1 MTNKR
6 TNVFLIFTQVK
17 IQQLSAAIIIWR
29 RFCYWLQLK
38 REHQNWIGR
47 QDGWHNC
54 DSGSRSPLRTPS
66 LLWQNIAWGG
76 HWVLFWYVSSE
87 EFYNICK
94 LTAIF
99 CSQKN
104 SSIRHHNRR
113 DVTHYHHH
121 HVVQCF
127 ASNCNLFSETGKA
140 LATSWTCT
148 GAKFYWPIKVS
159 LVNVDNYVHRC
170 TNQSQCHRCQCQ

>member
-1 MTNKR
+1 MPTPRNDFVTVTKYCLGR
-6 TNVFLIFTQVK
+6 SLSTILICKFRG
-17 IQQLSAAIIIWR
+17 ILSFYNFISI
-29 RFCYWLQLK
+29 YM
-38 REHQNWIGR
+38 G
-47 QDGWHNC
+47 
-54 DSGSRSPLRTPS
+54 
-66 LLWQNIAWGG
+66 
-76 HWVLFWYVSSE
+76 VLFWYVSSE

-113 DVTHYHHH
+113 DVTHYHHN
-121 HVVQCF
+121 HVAQCF

-159 LVNVDNYVHRC
+159 LVNVDNYVQRC
-170 TNQSQCHRCQCQ
+170 NNQSQCHRCQCQ